1 MARWPPVDDFDD
13 SPDGPRVRVAIANR
27 RDGGVVYWL
36 AKLYGFAA
44 FAIVAGAVLAAL
56 VVYSYFSL
64 HAPAVPD
71 LRVYAQVTPA
81 VSRVYAADGTKLG
94 EFAKEWREIVPF
106 ERMPKQLVGAFLAVE
121 DHDFYHHGGLYW
133 KGIARAV
140 WANIT
145 AGDFAQGGS
154 TITQQVAKQF
164 LGGEKSLSRK
174 GKEAI
179 MARRLEARYSKN
191 AILSVYM
198 NHIYLGAGAWGVAAA
213 ARRYFQKNL
222 DELTL
227 AECALIAGLAAAP
240 TAYSP
245 IRSTKLATDRRNIVL
260 DKIASFGGAPAA
272 VIAAA
277 KQEAITLNLYRD
289 VFPDRM
295 PYYAEHVR
303 RYIGERYGSDVLG
316 AQGLKIE
323 TAAEPSWEA
332 SAYENTDFGA
342 RHQDKREGWRG
353 PEWRLDGAARELFL
367 ARQRAL
373 YGAAPLVPDK
383 RYLALVDKVDSEHAE
398 VLVGDRR
405 LQLPVRGL
413 RWAAKWQSGNAEND
427 ATVDSATAVL
437 KPGYVVWVSRE
448 VRTLSRYR
456 DWNLGDGGKNP
467 GWISKDDQTEW
478 DAAHGESVRLEQVP
492 HPQAAI
498 FTADHHTGYVVAMV
512 GGFDYDR
519 SEFNRTVQACRQP
532 GSTYKPIYYAL
543 GLDQGYGFDTVLD
556 DVKVDI
562 VDPDTGETWSPTN
575 LEGTMDGDVTLE
587 YALVFSKN
595 IPSVDLFRRLG
606 ARNIEAWARRLGFTT
621 KIFADDALA
630 LGASCSKLDEM
641 ARAFTVFAR
650 LGAWWPRTGKR
661 GATATSPEKAW
672 VYVRRILD
680 RSGNTVEDNTVAED
694 PRLVAADRF
703 DRTFA
708 LAGIEPVQA
717 IPARTAFLMTKL
729 LAHEVEYGFANVLRA
744 TQVNA
749 AGKTGTSSATF
760 DNMFI
765 AYTSKFTTLVW
776 MGDDKR
782 VRALGKSD
790 AAYMTVVPLW
800 ARYMYEAAKSYPNPA
815 IPWLI
820 PPGVKADDR
829 GDHSKG
835 VHGPQMDLIF
845 RPPPKKTT
853 DDAANRPPV

>member
-1 MARWPPVDDFDD
+1 MHETAESATGQGRARVT
-13 SPDGPRVRVAIANR
+13 IANR
-27 RDGGVVYWL
+27 RDGGLVFWL
-36 AKLYGFAA
+36 VRLYGFAA
-44 FAIVAGAVLAAL
+44 LVVIAGIGLSGLA
-56 VVYSYFSL
+56 VYSYFSL
-64 HAPAVPD
+64 YAPPVPD
-71 LRVYAQVTPA
+71 LRSYARVVPA
-81 VSRVYAADGTKLG
+81 VSRMYAADGTMLG

-106 ERMPKQLVGAFLAVE
+106 ERMPKQLVDAFLAVE

-164 LGGEKSLSRK
+164 LGGEKSLTRK

-191 AILSVYM
+191 AILAVYL

-213 ARRYFQKNL
+213 AQRYFQKDL
-222 DELTL
+222 SQLTL
-227 AECALIAGLAAAP
+227 AECALIAGLAKAP
-240 TAYSP
+240 TAFSP
-245 IRSTKLATDRRNIVL
+245 IRSIKLATERRNVVL
-260 DKIASFGGAPAA
+260 DKLAAYGLAPPPA
-272 VIAAA
+272 IEAA
-277 KQEAITLNLYRD
+277 KQAPIKLDLYRE

-303 RYIGERYGSDVLG
+303 RYIGERYGAGALA
-316 AQGLKIE
+316 AQGLRIE
-323 TAAEPSWEA
+323 TAAEPTWEA

-353 PEWRLDGAARELFL
+353 PEWRLDGAARALFL
-367 ARQRAL
+367 GRQRAL
-373 YGAAPLVPDK
+373 YGTAPLAPGR
-383 RYLALVDKVDSEHAE
+383 RYLALVDKVDGQRAE
-398 VLVGDRR
+398 VLIGDRR
-405 LQLPVRGL
+405 LALPL
-413 RWAAKWQSGNAEND
+413 RNLTWASKWQSGNAEND
-427 ATVDSATAVL
+427 LEVDSATEVL

-448 VRTLSRYR
+448 VRTLARYR
-456 DWNLGDGGKNP
+456 DWNLTDGKNP
-467 GWISKDDQTEW
+467 AWLGRDDETEW
-478 DAAHGESVRLEQVP
+478 DAAHPGVVRLEQVP

-512 GGFDYDR
+512 GGSDYDR

-556 DVKVDI
+556 DVKVEI
-562 VDPDTGETWSPTN
+562 VDPTTGEIWSPTN

-606 ARNIEAWARRLGFTT
+606 AKNVEAWARRLGFST
-621 KIFADDALA
+621 KIFPDDALA
-630 LGASCSKLDEM
+630 LGASCARLDEM

-650 LGAWWPRTGKR
+650 LGAWWPRPGN
-661 GATATSPEKAW
+661 EQAW
-672 VYVRRILD
+672 VYARRILD
-680 RSGNTVEDNTVAED
+680 RGGNAVEDNTVAED
-694 PRLVAADRF
+694 PRLAAADRL
-703 DRTFA
+703 DRVAA
-708 LAGIEPVQA
+708 LSGVQA
-717 IPARTAFLMTKL
+717 PRAIPPRTAFLMTKL
-729 LAHEVEYGFANVLRA
+729 LAHEVEYGFASVLRA

-765 AYTSKFTTLVW
+765 AFTSKFTTLVW

-800 ARYMYEAAKSYPNPA
+800 ARYMFEAARTYPNPA
-815 IPWLI
+815 IPWLV
-820 PPGVKADDR
+820 PPGVKPSDR
-829 GDHSKG
+829 GDHTKG

-845 RPPPKKTT
+845 RPPKKTDET
-853 DDAANRPPV
+853 DGAERPPV